1 MTRMS
6 LGKLVFICFA
16 STVVAKQ
23 MLRDL
28 ASVDGPKSCDNASK
42 DVTLCMFFFFKRK
55 TEVFENALQWLG
67 RKLRREVM
75 LLWRYNF
82 TWEYTRHDRVSGS

>member
-42 DVTLCMFFFFKRK
+42 DVTLCMFFFF
-55 TEVFENALQWLG
+55 
-67 RKLRREVM
+67 
-75 LLWRYNF
+75 
-82 TWEYTRHDRVSGS
+82 